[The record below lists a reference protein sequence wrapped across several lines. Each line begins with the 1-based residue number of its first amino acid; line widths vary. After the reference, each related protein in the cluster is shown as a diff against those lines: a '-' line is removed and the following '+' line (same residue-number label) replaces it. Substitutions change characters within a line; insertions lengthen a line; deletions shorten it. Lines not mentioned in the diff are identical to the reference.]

1 MAVESIGTIY
11 SVNIP
16 GLTDSADI
24 QNAFK
29 AYHYGAYT
37 SIATTAG
44 IGSGGIAY
52 WLKGIE
58 DDIALLE
65 ARPSSGGD
73 ATSSAPVAGD
83 FTPSGIPDGYIW
95 VDLDGAMTSNIVGAT
110 AVYNNNAPTS
120 SLTSGLIWVDKD
132 ATTSTTGNPF
142 IPQAIIAAKGDLL
155 AGSANDTV
163 VVLTVGTNGQYLK
176 ADSSTTSGLAWS
188 DPGDLTAVSAG
199 TGITVTNGAGPIPS
213 VAVDDTLVATT
224 SNTMTLSNK
233 TLTSPIITGG
243 TFTSAPAISRPT
255 ITGTTQI
262 AQILESAAVTSY
274 SATGTVT
281 YDVLD
286 IGAVAYYTSSASSNW
301 TLNLRGSSTTS
312 LVNLMSTGQSLTIAM
327 LVTNGATAF
336 YQTAMQIDGTA
347 VTSVTKWQGGTA
359 PSSGN
364 ASSVDIYSI
373 TAVKVANTSTVASAF
388 TVFAAQTKFA

>member
-1 MAVESIGTIY
+1 MPTTFNY
-11 SVNIP
+11 SGKP
-16 GLTDSADI
+16 AFMYDQETDVWLQLGGAIDTSAGYTWTGVH
-24 QNAFK
+24 AF
-29 AYHYGAYT
+29 
-37 SIATTAG
+37 
-44 IGSGGIAY
+44 
-52 WLKGIE
+52 
-58 DDIALLE
+58 
-65 ARPSSGGD
+65 SSD
-73 ATSSAPVAGD
+73 ASFAD
-83 FTPSGIPDGYIW
+83 
-95 VDLDGAMTSNIVGAT
+95 
-110 AVYNNNAPTS
+110 
-120 SLTSGLIWVDKD
+120 SLTSREGINNFLNPAARDAAITSPVHGTVAFLRQDAGGSTINQWQYYNGSSWV
-132 ATTSTTGNPF
+132 
-142 IPQAIIAAKGDLL
+142 
-155 AGSANDTV
+155 AND
-163 VVLTVGTNGQYLK
+163 G
-176 ADSSTTSGLAWS
+176 DISGV
-188 DPGDLTAVSAG
+188 TAG
-199 TGITVTNGAGPIPS
+199 TGLSGGGTAGSVTLS
-213 VAVDDTLVATT
+213 VDTTFVATT
-224 SNTMTLSNK
+224 SNTMTMSNK
-233 TLTSPIITGG
+233 TLTAPTLQNPSVTSGTFVAPTLQNPSVTSGTFIAG
-243 TFTSAPAISRPT
+243 TFTSAPAINRPT

-286 IGAVAYYTSSASSNW
+286 LGAVAYYTSSASSNW

-312 LVNLMSTGQSLTIAM
+312 LVNLMTTGQSLTIAM

>member
-1 MAVESIGTIY
+1 MAITFESNGRPAYMFQQGATSTDGVWYPIAAAIDTSASYEFTGVQTFLNDVTFDDAVFLRDGFNNFLNPAARDAAITSAVRGTICF
-11 SVNIP
+11 VRQDA
-16 GLTDSADI
+16 GGADLNQI
-24 QNAFK
+24 QYYDGSTWQAGGDIT
-29 AYHYGAYT
+29 AVT
-37 SIATTAG
+37 S
-44 IGSGGIAY
+44 GSGIS
-52 WLKGIE
+52 I
-58 DDIALLE
+58 
-65 ARPSSGGD
+65 
-73 ATSSAPVAGD
+73 T
-83 FTPSGIPDGYIW
+83 
-95 VDLDGAMTSNIVGAT
+95 N
-110 AVYNNNAPTS
+110 
-120 SLTSGLIWVDKD
+120 
-132 ATTSTTGNPF
+132 ST
-142 IPQAIIAAKGDLL
+142 
-155 AGSANDTV
+155 
-163 VVLTVGTNGQYLK
+163 
-176 ADSSTTSGLAWS
+176 
-188 DPGDLTAVSAG
+188 
-199 TGITVTNGAGPIPS
+199 GPIPS
-213 VAVDDTLVATT
+213 VAVDTAFVATT
-224 SNTMTLSNK
+224 SNTMTMSNK
-233 TLTSPIITGG
+233 TLTAPTLQNPSVTSGTFIAG
-243 TFTSAPAISRPT
+243 TFTSAPAINRPT

>member
-1 MAVESIGTIY
+1 MPATFNY
-11 SVNIP
+11 SGKP
-16 GLTDSADI
+16 GYMYQSSTDTWFQLS
-24 QNAFK
+24 
-29 AYHYGAYT
+29 
-37 SIATTAG
+37 G
-44 IGSGGIAY
+44 IVDS
-52 WLKGIE
+52 
-58 DDIALLE
+58 
-65 ARPSSGGD
+65 SSG
-73 ATSSAPVAGD
+73 
-83 FTPSGIPDGYIW
+83 
-95 VDLDGAMTSNIVGAT
+95 
-110 AVYNNNAPTS
+110 YNWTGVHTFANDIS
-120 SLTSGLIWVDKD
+120 FSDSLTSREGINNFLNPAARDAAIASPVHGSVAFVRQDGSGNTINQWQYYNGTSWV
-132 ATTSTTGNPF
+132 
-142 IPQAIIAAKGDLL
+142 
-155 AGSANDTV
+155 AND
-163 VVLTVGTNGQYLK
+163 G
-176 ADSSTTSGLAWS
+176 DISGV
-188 DPGDLTAVSAG
+188 TAG
-199 TGITVTNGAGPIPS
+199 TGLSGGGTAGSVTLS
-213 VAVDDTLVATT
+213 VDTTFVATT
-224 SNTMTLSNK
+224 SNTMTMSNK
-233 TLTSPIITGG
+233 TLTAPTLQNPSVTSGTFIAG